1 MKRWSNVA
9 FVSKA
14 TAQKISAEP
23 ALEEREMTESPPSIY
38 KSVVYVLS
46 RDGTSNVSKVGST
59 RISSKSRAS
68 DYTDGGWTVF
78 FELEVAGPLRFY
90 IERTAH
96 EMLTDQGYWLDP
108 GMTGGSAKELFTCH
122 PNLAKA
128 AVENSFQK
136 SIDQMIEY
144 IAAHPRFRD
153 TISLSSVDERSNQT
167 GPEIHSDLRE
177 RTADEK
183 SLTFANAEISY
194 LKGVIKDYENRL
206 QIMENNLNDCRMHL
220 NRIRAQEI

>member
-1 MKRWSNVA
+1 MN
-9 FVSKA
+9 
-14 TAQKISAEP
+14 
-23 ALEEREMTESPPSIY
+23 ESTSSIY

-59 RISSKSRAS
+59 RISSKSRAA
-68 DYTDGGWTVF
+68 DYTDGGWRVF

-96 EMLTDQGYWLDP
+96 EILTEQGYWLDP

-128 AVENSFQK
+128 AVESSFQK

-153 TISLSSVDERSNQT
+153 SISLTSANEAPLKMETGYGSIQSERSA
-167 GPEIHSDLRE
+167 G
-177 RTADEK
+177 EK

-194 LKGVIKDYENRL
+194 LKGVIKDYEHRL
-206 QIMENNLNDCRMHL
+206 QITENNLNDCRMNL
-220 NRIRAQEI
+220 DRFRSREE